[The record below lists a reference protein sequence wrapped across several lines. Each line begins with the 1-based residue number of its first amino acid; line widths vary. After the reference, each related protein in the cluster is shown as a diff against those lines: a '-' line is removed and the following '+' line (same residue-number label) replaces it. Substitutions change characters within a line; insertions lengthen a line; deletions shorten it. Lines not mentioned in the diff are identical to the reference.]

1 MIIKKSKKFENSLE
15 SIVLYIAKDSK
26 NRALSFQR
34 RLNKILNNLSHMP
47 YKYRKSYYYND
58 NNIRDLIFKGYT
70 IPYMVDNENNQIII
84 LDIFKW
90 TDR

>member
-1 MIIKKSKKFENSLE
+1 MIIQKSKKFENSLE

-34 RLNKILNNLSHMP
+34 RLNKILNNLSNMP
-47 YKYRKSYYYND
+47 YKYRKSYYYSD
-58 NNIRDLIFKGYT
+58 DNIRDLIYKGYT
-70 IPYMVDNENNQIII
+70 IPYMVDNEKNQIII

>member
-34 RLNKILNNLSHMP
+34 KLNKILNNLSHMP

-58 NNIRDLIFKGYT
+58 DNIRDLIYKGYT
-70 IPYMVDNENNQIII
+70 IPYMVDNEKKSNNH
-84 LDIFKW
+84 LRYF
-90 TDR
+90 

>member
-26 NRALSFQR
+26 NRALFFQR
-34 RLNKILNNLSHMP
+34 RLNKILNNLSNMP

-58 NNIRDLIFKGYT
+58 DNIRDLIFKGYT
-70 IPYMVDNENNQIII
+70 IPYMVDKENKQIII

>member
-1 MIIKKSKKFENSLE
+1 MQIIRSENFLNSL
-15 SIVLYIAKDSK
+15 SIVTDYIAKDSLD
-26 NRALSFQR
+26 NAISFMDI
-34 RLNKILNNLSHMP
+34 LDNKIDNLVHFP
-47 YKYRKSYYYND
+47 YKYRKSFYYN
-58 NNIRDLIFKGYT
+58 NENIRDLIFKGYT

>member
-26 NRALSFQR
+26 NRALFFQR
-34 RLNKILNNLSHMP
+34 KLNKILNDLSHMP
-47 YKYRKSYYYND
+47 YKHRKSYYYND
-58 NNIRDLIFKGYT
+58 KDIRDLIFKGYT